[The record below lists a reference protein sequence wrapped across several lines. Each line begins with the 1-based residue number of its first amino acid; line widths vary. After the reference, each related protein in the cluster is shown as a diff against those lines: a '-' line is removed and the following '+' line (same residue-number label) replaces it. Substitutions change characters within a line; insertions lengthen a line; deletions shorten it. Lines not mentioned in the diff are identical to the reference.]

1 MDESKPQE
9 SSIKSGAKLHYGPG
23 LLRLIESPGFR
34 RHFEKEAWPAAAKR
48 LSAVQMDRRGATSVE
63 RINGEG
69 TAETG
74 ESAAEETT
82 IPLATGF
89 RS

>member
-1 MDESKPQE
+1 MNQTSDAAGFS
-9 SSIKSGAKLHYGPG
+9 
-23 LLRLIESPGFR
+23 LRAGVV
-34 RHFEKEAWPAAAKR
+34 
-48 LSAVQMDRRGATSVE
+48 SAVQKDRRGANSVE

-82 IPLATGF
+82 IRLANGM

>member
-1 MDESKPQE
+1 MNQKIDAAGFS
-9 SSIKSGAKLHYGPG
+9 
-23 LLRLIESPGFR
+23 LRAGVV
-34 RHFEKEAWPAAAKR
+34 
-48 LSAVQMDRRGATSVE
+48 SAVKTDWRGANSVE

-74 ESAAEETT
+74 ESDAEETRKR
-82 IPLATGF
+82 LANGM

>member
-1 MDESKPQE
+1 MNQTSDAAGIS
-9 SSIKSGAKLHYGPG
+9 
-23 LLRLIESPGFR
+23 LRAGVV
-34 RHFEKEAWPAAAKR
+34 
-48 LSAVQMDRRGATSVE
+48 SAVQKDRRGANSVE

-82 IPLATGF
+82 IRLANGM

>member
-1 MDESKPQE
+1 MNKINPL
-9 SSIKSGAKLHYGPG
+9 GRALVV
-23 LLRLIESPGFR
+23 
-34 RHFEKEAWPAAAKR
+34 
-48 LSAVQMDRRGATSVE
+48 SAVQMDRRGATSVE

-74 ESAAEETT
+74 ESDAEETT
-82 IPLATGF
+82 IRLANGM